1 MSLKAYQTTQK
12 ANESTSQ
19 TEYRLFADVTRA
31 LMDAKDLPKLDVKL
45 HDALLWNRQ
54 LWSTLAT
61 DCAVEGNMLP
71 KQLRASIISISIWV
85 GRYSSQVARG
95 EEELQAL
102 IDINKNI
109 MEGLSA
115 QAQNNVAQTTG
126 TNPETNS
133 GTNPQANPQTG
144 TNYSV

>member
-1 MSLKAYQTTQK
+1 MSLKAYQSTQK

-19 TEYRLFADVTRA
+19 TEYRLFAEVTRA
-31 LMDAKDLPKLDVKL
+31 LMDVENLPLLDVKL

-85 GRYSSQVARG
+85 GKHSSQVAQG
-95 EEELQAL
+95 KEKIKPL

-115 QAQNNVAQTTG
+115 QARNNVAEPKDSASPSGPATG
-126 TNPETNS
+126 
-133 GTNPQANPQTG
+133 A
-144 TNYSV
+144 NYSV

>member
-12 ANESTSQ
+12 TNESKSH
-19 TEYRLFADVTRA
+19 TEYRLFADVTRS
-31 LMDAKDLPKLDVKL
+31 LMAAKDLPILDVKL

-85 GRYSSQVARG
+85 GKYSSQVARG
-95 EEELQAL
+95 DENIQAL

-115 QAQNNVAQTTG
+115 QAQNNVSETAG
-126 TNPETNS
+126 ANPETN
-133 GTNPQANPQTG
+133 

>member
-31 LMDAKDLPKLDVKL
+31 LIESQKLSKLDTKL
-45 HDALLWNRQ
+45 HEALHWNRQ

-61 DCAVEGNMLP
+61 DCAVEGNRLP

-85 GRYSSQVARG
+85 GKYSSQVARG
-95 EEELQAL
+95 EEDLKAL

-115 QAQNNVAQTTG
+115 QARNNVAQATDSTPVTG
-126 TNPETNS
+126 KD
-133 GTNPQANPQTG
+133 
-144 TNYSV
+144 YSV

>member
-1 MSLKAYQTTQK
+1 MSLKAYQATQK

-31 LMDAKDLPKLDVKL
+31 LIAAKEVSKLDVRL
-45 HDALLWNRQ
+45 HDALHWNRQ

-85 GRYSSQVARG
+85 GKYSSQVARG
-95 EEELQAL
+95 DETVQAL
-102 IDINKNI
+102 IDINRNI

-115 QAQNNVAQTTG
+115 QARNNVAEAKDADGPTG
-126 TNPETNS
+126 N
-133 GTNPQANPQTG
+133 
-144 TNYSV
+144 NYSV

>member
-12 ANESTSQ
+12 ANESSSQ
-19 TEYRLFADVTRA
+19 TEYRLFTEVTRA
-31 LMDAKDLPKLDVKL
+31 LMEAKGLAKLDKKV
-45 HDALLWNRQ
+45 HDALHWNRQ

-71 KQLRASIISISIWV
+71 KQLRASIISLSIWV
-85 GRYSSQVARG
+85 GKYSSQVARG
-95 EEELQAL
+95 EEDIQSL

-115 QAQNNVAQTTG
+115 QAQNNVTEAPT
-126 TNPETNS
+126 ETPPSS
-133 GTNPQANPQTG
+133 GH
-144 TNYSV
+144 NYSV

>member
-31 LMDAKDLPKLDVKL
+31 LMEAKELPKLDVRL
-45 HDALLWNRQ
+45 HDALQWNRQ

-85 GRYSSQVARG
+85 GRYSSQVAQG
-95 EEELQAL
+95 NDDIQAL
-102 IDINKNI
+102 IDINRNI
-109 MEGLSA
+109 MEGLSV
-115 QAQNNVAQTTG
+115 QAQNNVADAKDNTPATG
-126 TNPETNS
+126 N
-133 GTNPQANPQTG
+133 
-144 TNYSV
+144 NYSV

>member
-12 ANESTSQ
+12 ASESSSQ
-19 TEYRLFADVTRA
+19 TEYRLFANVTRA
-31 LMDAKDLPKLDVKL
+31 LMDVKGLPKLDVKL
-45 HDALLWNRQ
+45 HEALQWNRE

-95 EEELQAL
+95 EEEIQAL
-102 IDINKNI
+102 IDINRNI
-109 MEGLSA
+109 MEGLAA
-115 QAQNNVAQTTG
+115 QAQNNVA
-126 TNPETNS
+126 E
-133 GTNPQANPQTG
+133 ANPGNVATG
-144 TNYSV
+144 QNLSV

>member
-31 LMDAKDLPKLDVKL
+31 LMDSQSLSKLDAKL
-45 HDALLWNRQ
+45 HEALHWNRQ

-61 DCAVEGNMLP
+61 DCAVEGNRLP

-85 GRYSSQVARG
+85 GKYSSQVARG
-95 EEELQAL
+95 EEDLKAL

-115 QAQNNVAQTTG
+115 QARNNVAEATG
-126 TNPETNS
+126 SN
-133 GTNPQANPQTG
+133 AVTG
-144 TNYSV
+144 KDYSV

>member
-31 LMDAKDLPKLDVKL
+31 LMAAKDLPKLDVKL
-45 HDALLWNRQ
+45 HDALHWNRQ

-85 GRYSSQVARG
+85 GRHSSQVARG
-95 EEELQAL
+95 DEEVQPL

-115 QAQNNVAQTTG
+115 QAQNNVAEAKDANVTTG
-126 TNPETNS
+126 N
-133 GTNPQANPQTG
+133 
-144 TNYSV
+144 NYSV

>member
-12 ANESTSQ
+12 ANESSSQ

-45 HDALLWNRQ
+45 HDALHWNRQ

-85 GRYSSQVARG
+85 GRHSSQVARG
-95 EEELQAL
+95 EEEIQPL

-115 QAQNNVAQTTG
+115 QAQNNVAEAKDANVTTG
-126 TNPETNS
+126 N
-133 GTNPQANPQTG
+133 
-144 TNYSV
+144 NYSV

>member
-12 ANESTSQ
+12 ANESSSQ

-31 LMDAKDLPKLDVKL
+31 LMDAKGLSKLDNKI
-45 HDALLWNRQ
+45 HDALHWNRQ
-54 LWSTLAT
+54 LWSALAT

-71 KQLRASIISISIWV
+71 KQLRASIISLSIWV
-85 GRYSSQVARG
+85 GKYSSQVARG
-95 EEELQAL
+95 EEDIQSL

-115 QAQNNVAQTTG
+115 QAQNNVAEK
-126 TNPETNS
+126 PDAAPAPS
-133 GTNPQANPQTG
+133 GH
-144 TNYSV
+144 NYSV

>member
-19 TEYRLFADVTRA
+19 TEYRLFAEVTRA
-31 LMDAKDLPKLDVKL
+31 LMAARGLGKLDAKL
-45 HDALLWNRQ
+45 HDALHWNRQ

-61 DCAVEGNMLP
+61 DCAIEGNMLP

-85 GRYSSQVARG
+85 GKYSSQVARG
-95 EEELQAL
+95 REDMQAL

-115 QAQNNVAQTTG
+115 QARNNVAEATDK
-126 TNPETNS
+126 NVP
-133 GTNPQANPQTG
+133 TG

>member
-19 TEYRLFADVTRA
+19 TEYRLFGEVTRA
-31 LMDAKDLPKLDVKL
+31 LIAAENLSKLDRKL
-45 HDALLWNRQ
+45 HDALHWNRQ

-85 GRYSSQVARG
+85 GKYSSQVARG
-95 EEELQAL
+95 EETVKAL

-115 QAQNNVAQTTG
+115 QAQNNVGETKESS
-126 TNPETNS
+126 PET
-133 GTNPQANPQTG
+133 GKD
-144 TNYSV
+144 YSV

>member
-31 LMDAKDLPKLDVKL
+31 LMDSKELPKLDVRL
-45 HDALLWNRQ
+45 HDALHWNRQ

-85 GRYSSQVARG
+85 GKYSSQVARG
-95 EEELQAL
+95 DETVQAL

-115 QAQNNVAQTTG
+115 QARNNVAEAKE
-126 TNPETNS
+126 TNP
-133 GTNPQANPQTG
+133 PTG
-144 TNYSV
+144 NNYTV

>member
-12 ANESTSQ
+12 ASESTSQ

-31 LMDAKDLPKLDVKL
+31 LMGAKDLLKLDVKL

-61 DCAVEGNMLP
+61 DCAVEGNRLP

-95 EEELQAL
+95 EEDIQAL

-115 QAQNNVAQTTG
+115 QARNNVAEDTGANQTTD
-126 TNPETNS
+126 
-133 GTNPQANPQTG
+133 A
-144 TNYSV
+144 NYSV

>member
-1 MSLKAYQTTQK
+1 MSLKAYQNTQK
-12 ANESTSQ
+12 ASESTSQ

-31 LMDAKDLPKLDVKL
+31 LMAAENLPQLDIKF

-85 GRYSSQVARG
+85 GKHSSLVAQG
-95 EEELQAL
+95 KEQIKPL

-115 QAQNNVAQTTG
+115 QAQNNVAEVKDSV
-126 TNPETNS
+126 PLS
-133 GTNPQANPQTG
+133 GA
-144 TNYSV
+144 NYSV

>member
-45 HDALLWNRQ
+45 HDALHWNRQ

-85 GRYSSQVARG
+85 GRHSSQVARG
-95 EEELQAL
+95 DEEVQPL

-115 QAQNNVAQTTG
+115 QARNNVAEAKDANATTG
-126 TNPETNS
+126 N
-133 GTNPQANPQTG
+133 
-144 TNYSV
+144 NYSV

>member
-12 ANESTSQ
+12 ANESSSQ

-54 LWSTLAT
+54 LWSALAT

-85 GRYSSQVARG
+85 GKYSSQVARG
-95 EEELQAL
+95 DETIQAL

-115 QAQNNVAQTTG
+115 QAQNNVAEA
-126 TNPETNS
+126 TN
-133 GTNPQANPQTG
+133 ANQSPN
-144 TNYSV
+144 TNYSI

>member
-19 TEYRLFADVTRA
+19 TEYRLFADVRRA
-31 LMDAKDLPKLDVKL
+31 LMDSQSLSKLDAKL
-45 HDALLWNRQ
+45 HEALHWNRQ

-61 DCAVEGNMLP
+61 DCAVEGNRLP

-85 GRYSSQVARG
+85 GKYSSQVARG
-95 EEELQAL
+95 EEDLKAL

-115 QAQNNVAQTTG
+115 QARNNVAEATG
-126 TNPETNS
+126 SN
-133 GTNPQANPQTG
+133 AVTG
-144 TNYSV
+144 KDYSV

>member
-31 LMDAKDLPKLDVKL
+31 LMDAKELSNLDVKL
-45 HDALLWNRQ
+45 HDALHWNRQ

-85 GRYSSQVARG
+85 GKYSSQVARG
-95 EEELQAL
+95 DETVQAL
-102 IDINKNI
+102 IDINRNI

-115 QAQNNVAQTTG
+115 QAQNNVADAKDTDATTG
-126 TNPETNS
+126 N
-133 GTNPQANPQTG
+133 
-144 TNYSV
+144 NYSV

>member
-31 LMDAKDLPKLDVKL
+31 LMDSKGADKLDKKVHEAL
-45 HDALLWNRQ
+45 HWNRQ

-61 DCAVEGNMLP
+61 DCAVEGNRLP

-85 GRYSSQVARG
+85 GKYSSQVARG
-95 EEELQAL
+95 EEDVQAL

-115 QAQNNVAQTTG
+115 QARNNVAPASDSNAMTG
-126 TNPETNS
+126 KD
-133 GTNPQANPQTG
+133 
-144 TNYSV
+144 YSV

>member
-12 ANESTSQ
+12 ASESTSQ

-31 LMDAKDLPKLDVKL
+31 LMGAKGLAKLDVKL

-95 EEELQAL
+95 EEDIQAL

-115 QAQNNVAQTTG
+115 QAQNKVAEEAGADRATD
-126 TNPETNS
+126 
-133 GTNPQANPQTG
+133 

>member
-12 ANESTSQ
+12 ASESSSQ

-31 LMDAKDLPKLDVKL
+31 LMDAQGLSKLDLKL
-45 HDALLWNRQ
+45 HDALHWNRQ

-85 GRYSSQVARG
+85 GKYSSQVARG
-95 EEELQAL
+95 EEDIKAL

-115 QAQNNVAQTTG
+115 QAQNNVAEATTTPPT
-126 TNPETNS
+126 TNTS
-133 GTNPQANPQTG
+133 
-144 TNYSV
+144 YSV

>member
-19 TEYRLFADVTRA
+19 TEYRLFGEVTRA
-31 LMDAKDLPKLDVKL
+31 LIAAENLSKLDRSL
-45 HDALLWNRQ
+45 HDALHWNRQ

-85 GRYSSQVARG
+85 GKYSSQVARG
-95 EEELQAL
+95 EETVKAL
-102 IDINKNI
+102 IDINKNV

-115 QAQNNVAQTTG
+115 QAQNNVGETKESS
-126 TNPETNS
+126 PET
-133 GTNPQANPQTG
+133 GKD
-144 TNYSV
+144 YSV

>member
-12 ANESTSQ
+12 ANESSSQ
-19 TEYRLFADVTRA
+19 TEYRLFTEVTRA
-31 LMDAKDLPKLDVKL
+31 LMEAKGLAKLDKKV
-45 HDALLWNRQ
+45 HDALHWNRQ

-71 KQLRASIISISIWV
+71 KQLRASIISLSIWV
-85 GRYSSQVARG
+85 GKYSSQVARG
-95 EEELQAL
+95 EEDIQSL

-115 QAQNNVAQTTG
+115 QAQNNVTEA
-126 TNPETNS
+126 PAETPPSS
-133 GTNPQANPQTG
+133 GH
-144 TNYSV
+144 NYSV

>member
-19 TEYRLFADVTRA
+19 TEYRLFADVTRS
-31 LMDAKDLPKLDVKL
+31 LIDAENLSKLDTKL
-45 HDALLWNRQ
+45 HDALHWNRQ

-61 DCAVEGNMLP
+61 DCAVEGNRLP

-85 GRYSSQVARG
+85 GKYSSQVARG
-95 EEELQAL
+95 EEDVKAL

-115 QAQNNVAQTTG
+115 QARNNIAQATESNAVTG
-126 TNPETNS
+126 KD
-133 GTNPQANPQTG
+133 
-144 TNYSV
+144 YSV

>member
-12 ANESTSQ
+12 ASESTSQ

-31 LMDAKDLPKLDVKL
+31 LMDVKELPKLDVRL

-61 DCAVEGNMLP
+61 DCAVEGNRLP

-85 GRYSSQVARG
+85 GKYSSQVARG
-95 EEELQAL
+95 EEDIQAL

-115 QAQNNVAQTTG
+115 QAQNNVAEGAGANQTTD
-126 TNPETNS
+126 
-133 GTNPQANPQTG
+133 A
-144 TNYSV
+144 NYSV

>member
-1 MSLKAYQTTQK
+1 MSLKAYQATQK

-31 LMDAKDLPKLDVKL
+31 LIDSQTLSKLDSKL
-45 HDALLWNRQ
+45 HDALHWNRQ

-61 DCAVEGNMLP
+61 DCAVEGNRLP

-85 GRYSSQVARG
+85 GKYSSQVARG
-95 EEELQAL
+95 EEDLKAL

-115 QAQNNVAQTTG
+115 QARNNVAQATDSNAVAG
-126 TNPETNS
+126 KD
-133 GTNPQANPQTG
+133 
-144 TNYSV
+144 YSV

>member
-12 ANESTSQ
+12 ANETTSQ
-19 TEYRLFADVTRA
+19 TEYRLFSDVTRA
-31 LMDAKDLPKLDVKL
+31 LLSAKDLPKLDVRL
-45 HDALLWNRQ
+45 HDALHWNRQ

-61 DCAVEGNMLP
+61 DCAIEGNMLP

-85 GRYSSQVARG
+85 GKYSSQVARG
-95 EEELQAL
+95 EEEIQAL

-115 QAQNNVAQTTG
+115 QAQNNVATSKDSAPATG
-126 TNPETNS
+126 N
-133 GTNPQANPQTG
+133 
-144 TNYSV
+144 NYSV